1 MKLQD
6 IKDKD
11 VYIEIWGCDKR
22 LLLTGKEVKQRF
34 LNDPDYFDGSRVFK
48 IESELTYSRYLSLKS
63 KKPQV

>member
-1 MKLQD
+1 MELQD

-11 VYIEIWGCDKR
+11 VYIEIWGYDKR
-22 LLLTGKEVKQRF
+22 LVLTGKEVKQKF

-48 IESELTYSRYLSLKS
+48 IESELAYSRHLFLKF